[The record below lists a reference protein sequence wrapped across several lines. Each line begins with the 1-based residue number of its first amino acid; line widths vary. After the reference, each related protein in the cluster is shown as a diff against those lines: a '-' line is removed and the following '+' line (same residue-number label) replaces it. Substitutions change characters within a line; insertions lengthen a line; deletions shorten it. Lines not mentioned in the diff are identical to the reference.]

1 MLLCAKTA
9 VRHRQGRFSMTAAEL
24 IALLEGLDPDAPVLV
39 VVEDVAHE
47 ISHVEPAISD
57 DEEEEVHLILET

>member
-1 MLLCAKTA
+1 
-9 VRHRQGRFSMTAAEL
+9 MTAAEL